1 MPTGETADY
10 ESGPLADALLTF
22 CIHWDVMVTM
32 SHNRSPPL
40 KLGPLVLVPFMF
52 KGFTGIVR
60 RYCIGIES
68 ISNFRVNEY
77 APRVFS

>member
-10 ESGPLADALLTF
+10 ESGTLADAFLTF

-40 KLGPLVLVPFMF
+40 KLGPLVLVPFLL
-52 KGFTGIVR
+52 KGWNDIVN
-60 RYCIGIES
+60 RYCIGNES

-77 APRVFS
+77 VPRVFS